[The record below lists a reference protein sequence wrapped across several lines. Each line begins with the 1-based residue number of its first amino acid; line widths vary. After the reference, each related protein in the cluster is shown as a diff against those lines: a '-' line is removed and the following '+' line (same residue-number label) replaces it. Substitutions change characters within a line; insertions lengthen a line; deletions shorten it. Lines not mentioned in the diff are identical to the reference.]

1 MKFGVGIPNYGET
14 LSVET
19 LLSVSL
25 EAEKLGYDSVWTTD
39 HVLMPINSKTPY
51 ENMLDSITTLA
62 YLAAQTRKVKL
73 GISSLI
79 IAMRNPAVAAK
90 QLATISALSGGRVML
105 AIGVGWNVLEFSFLG
120 ADFHTRGKKVDESIR
135 LIRSLWA
142 GETKFAGQYSGVN
155 FQDAVFSPR
164 PSSKPTIWIGG
175 TSKAAMKRAA
185 EIGDAW
191 HPNAFPLTQFRQ
203 LVSEFRQVSPSAE
216 KKDICVRIGLNTKA
230 SQSEYTGPQGEKR
243 ILLSG
248 NMSENRKIISELES
262 LGVSYAVLVT
272 SPDGKAPQDQQL
284 QSLRYFAKEF
294 L

>member
-1 MKFGVGIPNYGET
+1 MYSCQET
-14 LSVET
+14 ARLHTRT
-19 LLSVSL
+19 L
-25 EAEKLGYDSVWTTD
+25 GR
-39 HVLMPINSKTPY
+39 
-51 ENMLDSITTLA
+51 SIATLA
-62 YLAAQTRKVKL
+62 YLASQTSKVKL

-90 QLATISALSGGRVML
+90 QLASVSAFSGGRLML
-105 AIGVGWNVLEFSFLG
+105 AIGVGWNALEFSFLG
-120 ADFHTRGKKVDESIR
+120 ADFHTRGKKVDESIK

-142 GETKFAGQYSGVN
+142 GETKFAGRYSGVN

-164 PSSKPTIWIGG
+164 PASGKITIWIGG
-175 TSKAAMKRAA
+175 TSKAAMNRAA
-185 EIGDAW
+185 ELGDAW
-191 HPNAFPLTQFRQ
+191 HPNAFPLPEFRQ
-203 LVSEFRQVSPSAE
+203 LVSEFRKVSPSAE

-230 SQSEYTGPQGEKR
+230 AQSEYTGPQGEKR

-272 SPDGKAPQDQQL
+272 SPDGKAPPDQQL
-284 QSLRYFAKEF
+284 QSLRSFAKEF

>member
-155 FQDAVFSPR
+155 FQDAIFSPR
-164 PSSKPTIWIGG
+164 QSSKPTIWIGG
-175 TSKAAMKRAA
+175 TSKAAMKRAT

>member
-14 LSVET
+14 LSVGT

-39 HVLMPINSKTPY
+39 HVLMPTNSKTPY

-62 YLAAQTRKVKL
+62 YLAAQTRKAKL

-105 AIGVGWNVLEFSFLG
+105 AIGVGWNALEFSFLG

-155 FQDAVFSPR
+155 FQDAIFSPR
-164 PSSKPTIWIGG
+164 QSSKPTIWIGG
-175 TSKAAMKRAA
+175 TSKAAMKRAT

-216 KKDICVRIGLNTKA
+216 KRDICVRIGLNTKA

-262 LGVSYAVLVT
+262 LGVSYSVLVT

-284 QSLRYFAKEF
+284 QSLRSFAKEF